1 MEKQTIKLNES
12 QLRSI
17 IRESLNNILNEN
29 IYDEGRKRT
38 RQSYYEI
45 EDYRQVPGVDL
56 CIDTKNLI
64 RMTNP
69 KNRNLDRLIQTMMDD
84 PEVLHMYMDDQD
96 RLHAF
101 FYHGCPPTYTEKD
114 NALDEYFWRDT
125 LGEPS
130 MKGIAKQIPVML
142 YEYVPDFEEIWNE
155 EKARW
160 KGWREEDR
168 KSEEDGV
175 GTSKYGKGERA
186 TMYNTVPTLG
196 TLGGM

>member
-1 MEKQTIKLNES
+1 MKQTIKLNES
-12 QLRSI
+12 QLRNI

-29 IYDEGRKRT
+29 IYDEGRKMT
-38 RQSYYEI
+38 RISYYEI

-56 CIDTKNLI
+56 CIDTKNLL

-84 PEVLHMYMDDQD
+84 PEVLHMYMDDQE

-101 FYHGCPPTYTEKD
+101 FYHGCPPTYTNKD

-142 YEYVPDFEEIWNE
+142 YEHVPDFEEIWE
-155 EKARW
+155 ERKAQE
-160 KGWREEDR
+160 KKWREEDKR
-168 KSEEDGV
+168 ERSGIS
-175 GTSKYGKGERA
+175 GSKYGRGERA
-186 TMYNTVPTLG
+186 TMYNTVPTIG
-196 TLGGM
+196 TLGSM

>member
-1 MEKQTIKLNES
+1 MKKQTIKLNEG

-38 RQSYYEI
+38 RPSYYEI
-45 EDYRQVPGVDL
+45 EDYRKVPGVDL

-114 NALDEYFWRDT
+114 NALDEYFWKET

-142 YEYVPDFEEIWNE
+142 YEHVPDFEEIWE
-155 EKARW
+155 ERKAQER
-160 KGWREEDR
+160 KWREEDER
-168 KSEEDGV
+168 EREGISG
-175 GTSKYGKGERA
+175 SKYGRGERA
-186 TMYNTVPTLG
+186 TMYNTVPTIG
-196 TLGGM
+196 TLGSM

>member
-1 MEKQTIKLNES
+1 MKKQVIKLNES

-17 IRESLNNILNEN
+17 IRESLNNMLNEN

-45 EDYRQVPGVDL
+45 EDYRKVPGVDL
-56 CIDTKNLI
+56 CIDTNNLV

-84 PEVLHMYMDDQD
+84 PEVLHMYMDDQE

-142 YEYVPDFEEIWNE
+142 YEHVPDFEEIWDE

-168 KSEEDGV
+168 KGDEDSV
-175 GTSKYGKGERA
+175 SSSKYGKGERA

-196 TLGGM
+196 TLGSM